1 MNEYHERIVCFHIGR
16 GGRFNNPG
24 HITYVPD
31 VECLQDLFDEGMTI
45 FDEDEEGNKLPVEQ
59 HVLFDSG
66 GNEILR
72 GCDIYEKT
80 GVLNLDE
87 EYDTYIV
94 LRLDEMTYEHEKA
107 LRRAIKDGSN
117 MTSDD
122 RKLFTE
128 YLAEQAFDKAELL
141 MDEET
146 WEVYGA
152 LSEFVDED
160 NPIDPYSFRIDE
172 QDSNQEARLVKFEF
186 EDIKSSCIVYPDGT
200 VFTLDDWQSGDY
212 PTTMEEVENYEWV
225 DRRWMGTIMLN
236 GLPRTPF
243 GS

>member
-16 GGRFNNPG
+16 GGRFHNPG

-31 VECLQDLFDEGMTI
+31 VECLQDLYDEGMTI

-59 HVLFDSG
+59 HVLVDSG
-66 GNEILR
+66 GNEVLR
-72 GCDIYEKT
+72 GWDIYAKT
-80 GVLNLDE
+80 GTLDLDG
-87 EYDTYIV
+87 EYDKYV
-94 LRLDEMTYEHEKA
+94 VVRLDEMPEKYENELRKA
-107 LRRAIKDGSN
+107 VKDGSH
-117 MTSDD
+117 MTPAD
-122 RKLFTE
+122 RVLFTE
-128 YLAEQAFDKAELL
+128 YLGERGYDKAEILL
-141 MDEET
+141 DEKT
-146 WEVYGA
+146 WLVYDS

-160 NPIDPYSFRIDE
+160 NPIDPYSFRIEE